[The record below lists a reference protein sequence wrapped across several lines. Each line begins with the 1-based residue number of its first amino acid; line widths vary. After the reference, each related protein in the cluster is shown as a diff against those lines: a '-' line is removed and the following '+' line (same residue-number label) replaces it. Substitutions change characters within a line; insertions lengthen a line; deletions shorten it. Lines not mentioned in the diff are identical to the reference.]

1 MVRGNIMRKFL
12 FCLFSLLILTAF
24 PLKALE
30 LDKDMIDD
38 MSRSLSRALPPTI
51 VGPDDRKEITGKAE
65 GAEKAVV
72 VFDMTFKQNYLIGCS
87 GAMIGNKTVLT
98 AAHCLMDMKGNYVD
112 KLTVYATGI
121 QMQKQQEANN
131 VSETHQDTEED
142 DNSFEAMMNR
152 FKQSSKQKEKE
163 WEQFAPERFGTNFL
177 NAKATSVWVPNGY
190 KEAIRNNDYTKRHN
204 NDYGIIFLDS
214 ELGKEISQNGGQIL
228 GLKAL
233 SEQDF
238 YNIDI
243 VVIGR
248 GNDKSAYS
256 LWKSPGH
263 IKKKDVSW
271 DTNEV
276 YFDADIV
283 IGNSGSPVF
292 KTSDPNNIIAL
303 AVEETPAIYGFPAP
317 NVGLPI
323 RQEIVNN
330 INKVKK
336 GEEGFKSHPLPKDK

>member
-1 MVRGNIMRKFL
+1 MFKGNIMRKFL
-12 FCLFSLLILTAF
+12 FCLFSFLILIAI
-24 PLKALE
+24 PLKAIE
-30 LDKDMIDD
+30 IDNAMIDD
-38 MSRSLSRALPPTI
+38 MSKDLAEVLSLPTI
-51 VGPDDRKEITGKAE
+51 VGPDDREEITGKAE

-72 VFDMTFKQNYLIGCS
+72 VFDMTFKQNHLIGCS

-98 AAHCLMDMKGNYVD
+98 AAHCLVDMQGHYVD
-112 KLTVYATGI
+112 KVTVYATGI
-121 QMQKQQEANN
+121 QKKQEANN
-131 VSETHQDTEED
+131 VSETHQDTD
-142 DNSFEAMMNR
+142 DSDNSYEAMINR

-177 NAKATSVWVPNGY
+177 NAKATSVWVPNKY
-190 KEAIRNNDYTKRHN
+190 IQSLRNNDYMERHN

-276 YFDADIV
+276 WFDADIV

-303 AVEETPAIYGFPAP
+303 TVEETPANYGFPAP

-336 GEEGFKSHPLPKDK
+336 GELKTHYLANND